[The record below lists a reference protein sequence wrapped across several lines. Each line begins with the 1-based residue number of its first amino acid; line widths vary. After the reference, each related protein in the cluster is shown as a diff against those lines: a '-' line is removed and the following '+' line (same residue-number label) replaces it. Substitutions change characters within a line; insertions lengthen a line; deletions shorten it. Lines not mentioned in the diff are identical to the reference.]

1 MFKQINFPRRLLW
14 LALIVLVLAALF
26 VVPALAAPADGASL
40 DSASPEGSPWNFTV
54 NAAFLTATAAAI
66 LALLFDY
73 AGGLAE
79 WYDQLSDIQQRQ
91 LMGVLLLLVSVGVF
105 LGQCFSI
112 FVTNLSCTQTGAMDL
127 LYQFLL
133 AIGVNQGTHLMF
145 KPSLGYKIKNF
156 KVSPYPSLKAG
167 Q

>member
-1 MFKQINFPRRLLW
+1 MFIKSYFKQSRRLLG

-26 VVPALAAPADGASL
+26 VAPALAAPADGAS
-40 DSASPEGSPWNFTV
+40 PEGSPWTFTV

-79 WYDQLSDIQQRQ
+79 WYDRLSDIQQRQ
-91 LMGVLLLLVSVGVF
+91 LMGGLLLLVSVGVF

-145 KPSLGYKIKNF
+145 KPTLGYKIKNF

>member
-1 MFKQINFPRRLLW
+1 MFIKSYFKQSRRLLG

-26 VVPALAAPADGASL
+26 VVPALAAPADGAS
-40 DSASPEGSPWNFTV
+40 PEGSPWTFTAD
-54 NAAFLTATAAAI
+54 AAFLTATAAAI

-79 WYDQLSDIQQRQ
+79 WYDRLSDIQQRQ
-91 LMGVLLLLVSVGVF
+91 LMGGLLLLVSVGVF

-145 KPSLGYKIKNF
+145 KPTLGYKIKNF

>member
-1 MFKQINFPRRLLW
+1 MFKQFNFPRRLLW
-14 LALIVLVLAALF
+14 IALIVLVLAALF
-26 VVPALAAPADGASL
+26 VVPALAAPADG
-40 DSASPEGSPWNFTV
+40 ASPEGSPWNFTV

-79 WYDQLSDIQQRQ
+79 WYDRLSDIQQRQ
-91 LMGVLLLLVSVGVF
+91 LMGGLLLLVSVGVF

-133 AIGVNQGTHLMF
+133 AIGINQGTHLMF

>member
-1 MFKQINFPRRLLW
+1 MFKLFNSRRLFW
-14 LALIVLVLAALF
+14 TALIVLVLAALF
-26 VVPALAAPADGASL
+26 VVPVLAAPTSAPRAD
-40 DSASPEGSPWNFTV
+40 GSPWNFTV

-91 LMGVLLLLVSVGVF
+91 LMGGLLLLVAVGVF
-105 LGQCFSI
+105 LGQCFNI
-112 FVTNLSCTQTGAMDL
+112 FVTNLACTQTGAMDL

-133 AIGVNQGTHLMF
+133 AVGINQGVHMMT

-167 Q
+167 K

>member
-1 MFKQINFPRRLLW
+1 MFIKSYFKQPRRLFW

-26 VVPALAAPADGASL
+26 VVPALAAPAVGI
-40 DSASPEGSPWNFTV
+40 SPEGSPWTFNV
-54 NAAFLTATAAAI
+54 NGAFLTATAAAI
-66 LALLFDY
+66 LAMLFDY

-79 WYDQLSDIQQRQ
+79 WYDKLSDIQQRQ
-91 LMGVLLLLVSVGVF
+91 LMGGLLLLVSVGVF

-112 FVTNLSCTQTGAMDL
+112 FVTNLSCNQTGAMDL

-145 KPSLGYKIKNF
+145 KPTLGYKIKNF

>member
-1 MFKQINFPRRLLW
+1 MFIKSYFKQSRRLLG

-26 VVPALAAPADGASL
+26 VAPALAAPADGAS
-40 DSASPEGSPWNFTV
+40 PEGSLWNFTV

-91 LMGVLLLLVSVGVF
+91 LMGGLLLLVSVGVF
-105 LGQCFSI
+105 LGQCFAI

-145 KPSLGYKIKNF
+145 KPTLSYKIKNF
-156 KVSPYPSLKAG
+156 KVSPYPSMKAG